1 MLKLRLCLR
10 TPLLAVCILTPLNL
24 VAQEAPPD
32 VGYQAPTGLSIN
44 IGAGT
49 ILSPNYNGDDAYSL
63 SSVPF
68 IRVTKDDKFF
78 ASVETGMG
86 YAVINQ
92 DGFRV
97 GPLAQINFGRNED
110 GEGPFRITGS
120 STSDLIGLGDINT
133 IVSVGGFADYKIGDI
148 TLAAKA
154 GQALGGHDGLTGEVS
169 LTYNPVLRD
178 LGPPIFLS
186 LGPRI
191 NYGDADYTQ
200 SFFGITPS
208 QSLASG
214 LPVYRAGGGVESYGM
229 GGLAI
234 LPLSQKASVTFIGSY
249 NRLTGDAADS
259 PLIRQ
264 RGSKDQLF
272 FGLITAYKIK

>member
-1 MLKLRLCLR
+1 MHLTVITAC
-10 TPLLAVCILTPLNL
+10 ALTPLSL
-24 VAQEAPPD
+24 AAQEAPPAAE
-32 VGYQAPTGLSIN
+32 YEAPTGLSIN
-44 IGAGT
+44 IGAGA

-68 IRVTKDDKFF
+68 IRVTKDDTFF

-92 DGFRV
+92 DGFRA
-97 GPLAQINFGRNED
+97 GPLAQIDFGRNED

-120 STSDLIGLGDINT
+120 STNDLIGLGDIDT
-133 IVSVGGFADYKIGDI
+133 TVSLGGFADYKVGDI
-148 TLAAKA
+148 TAAIKA
-154 GQALGGHDGLTGEVS
+154 GQALGGHDGLTGEIS
-169 LTYNPVLRD
+169 LTYNPILRD

-186 LGPRI
+186 VGPRI
-191 NYGDADYTQ
+191 TYGDADYTQ
-200 SFFGITPS
+200 SFFGVTPA

-214 LPVYRAGGGVESYGM
+214 LPAYNTGGGIESYGM

-234 LPLSQKASVTFIGSY
+234 VPLSRKASVTFIGSY

-259 PLIRQ
+259 PLVRQ

-272 FGLITAYKIK
+272 FGVIAAYKIK